1 MSTTTTTPPQKD
13 YLNAVLKG
21 LLGNQKGPEP
31 VHENPELNQLLKK
44 IKEENPLPS
53 EDVLQQLSLEHKV
66 HKRELH
72 ALRLNI
78 LEQERILK
86 KLKDSR
92 AILRSLETIN
102 GLTLQVSDFLKN
114 GVRIDPQTMQWIFEN
129 LTIDFDTG
137 SFVMEDDC
145 YINSIRLYNMIL
157 TNSRHQEDKDA
168 ACLQL
173 ALHEL
178 RVNNVQK
185 ANDFASLIR
194 DEDVKRECDWRFK
207 KHSY

>member
-1 MSTTTTTPPQKD
+1 MK
-13 YLNAVLKG
+13 AVLRG

-44 IKEENPLPS
+44 IKEENTLPS
-53 EDVLQQLSLEHKV
+53 QNSLQQLSREQEV
-66 HKRELH
+66 HKIELR
-72 ALRLNI
+72 ALEIQIRD
-78 LEQERILK
+78 QENILK
-86 KLKDSR
+86 KLKESR

-114 GVRIDPQTMQWIFEN
+114 GVRIDSQTMEWLLMN
-129 LTIDFDTG
+129 LTIDLDTG
-137 SFVMEDDC
+137 RFVMEDNC

-178 RVNNVQK
+178 RVNNFQK
-185 ANDFASLIR
+185 ANNFASLILD
-194 DEDVKRECDWRFK
+194 DEIKREYDWRFET
-207 KHSY
+207 HRY